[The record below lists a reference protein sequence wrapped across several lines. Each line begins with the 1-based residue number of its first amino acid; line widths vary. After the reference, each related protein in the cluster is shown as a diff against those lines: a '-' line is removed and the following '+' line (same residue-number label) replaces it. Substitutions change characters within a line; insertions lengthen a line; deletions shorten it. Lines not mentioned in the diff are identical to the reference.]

1 MNGKLIM
8 EASKAFDNMVKENTS
23 LLIYIKVGY
32 QEPTIFVKAEK
43 VFEDVY
49 PFALFNAGNCSISS
63 IIVMLKDFQQIAK
76 ENGFSVSFA
85 ADSEFSLYLKED
97 KDIENVISITKDAEE
112 IFLKFIKDNIEQ
124 PE

>member
-8 EASKAFDNMVKENTS
+8 EANEAFDNMVKENTS

-43 VFEDVY
+43 IFEDVY
-49 PFALFNAGNCSISS
+49 PFTLFNAGNCSIAS
-63 IIVMLKDFQQIAK
+63 IIEMLIDFQQIAK
-76 ENGFSVSFA
+76 ENGFSVLFA
-85 ADSEFSLYLKED
+85 TSLDASSYLKGL
-97 KDIENVISITKDAEE
+97 ENVISITKETEE
-112 IFLKFIKDNIEQ
+112 IFLKFIKANIEQ